1 MTQMVENQKMF
12 QDEVL
17 EEIRDIKKD
26 ILNIRLD
33 MARNLKI
40 FTPGL

>member
-1 MTQMVENQKMF
+1 MTQMVKNQKMF

-26 ILNIRLD
+26 ILEIRLD
-33 MARNLKI
+33 MARNIKS
-40 FTPGL
+40 FSPGL